1 MKARVW
7 LLAAVRARA
16 AAAPGAPAPGA
27 FTDCSPGGVPAR
39 CGSIA
44 VPENPEQP
52 SGRQIRL
59 SVVVVPALLEPAGP
73 DAFTY
78 LAGGPGGAATDAVPA
93 ALTFWR
99 DIHLTHDMLFVD
111 QRGTGGSNDLECPDP
126 EVMLRTAAALHR

>member
-39 CGSIA
+39 CGSI
-44 VPENPEQP
+44 PRTP
-52 SGRQIRL
+52 SSRRAARSGSPSSSCPRSSSLPGRTP
-59 SVVVVPALLEPAGP
+59 SH
-73 DAFTY
+73 

-99 DIHLTHDMLFVD
+99 DTHLRHDMLFVD
-111 QRGTGGSNDLECPDP
+111 QRGTGG
-126 EVMLRTAAALHR
+126 